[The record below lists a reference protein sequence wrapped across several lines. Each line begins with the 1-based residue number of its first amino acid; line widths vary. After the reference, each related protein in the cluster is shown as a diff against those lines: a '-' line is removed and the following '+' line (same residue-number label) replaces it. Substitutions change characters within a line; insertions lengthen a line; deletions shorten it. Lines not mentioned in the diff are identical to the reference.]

1 MKVPSNI
8 QEGLAHLELEAT
20 HPKNVG
26 SQPTSGQNSPGM
38 PPSNYPP
45 AQRQSGGSG
54 YSGSQDN
61 SNASGYR
68 PMSQQYQPGHG
79 SALPSPK
86 FSPFPKPRNAGPNIP
101 PSDEDKEA
109 ILERARTSV
118 VSSTDPE
125 EQLDWAQ
132 DALAYVEIAQED
144 ALRNELGGAPARP
157 HTPHIEHE
165 LREEAVGIVRHLAN
179 QRHPKAE
186 FMVATWYEFAKF
198 GFPED
203 KREAFDGFT
212 RSAAKGYPRA
222 EYRIGM
228 QFEETGDMTQAIQHY
243 NTGVAM
249 GDAAAH
255 YRMGMM
261 TMLGQHDQLQ
271 DWRRGI
277 DLVRFAADAADE
289 NAPQGAYVY
298 GMLLARE
305 LPNIDPPD
313 DYLPYDV
320 FGAKQYIEKA
330 AFLGFSK
337 AQLKMSQAYEL
348 CQLGCEF
355 DPVLS
360 LHYGALASRQGEAE
374 ADMAISKWFLCGY
387 EGAFD
392 KNEELA
398 FVYAK
403 RAAQTNMSTAE
414 FALGYFYEVGIYVP
428 VDLEQARVWYQR
440 AADHGNGEAIQRV
453 DSIVKNRTLSK
464 TDHEQV
470 ALTRIKSRYG
480 SQRGARPSRFKER
493 LSSLP
498 ATSEEQPN
506 QPDPNRRSPGRNQ
519 QPPYP
524 PPEIRHAETMPAG
537 YRPRSSGRGAGAPY
551 PEDNIPPAVRPPST
565 APYPDDDDSH
575 LGYYNSNLNP
585 SHGPLAD
592 RPASAFGLVGH
603 GNNGPSPRGS
613 LVPGGQMR
621 PSSSM
626 SNLAGPD
633 GRGNYGGGRTVSGG
647 WDSQGPGNYRGPPSP
662 GYPPRGSS
670 AYPSHGGPPSPGLA
684 PPFDSR
690 PGPSNYDQGPNKLRK
705 ASPSRPNQPPS
716 SQGYGRPPDQGQDLH
731 PAPLKRPDR
740 MSSLPPQ
747 QQQEDYSRFSR
758 VGQPPRPQRIDSA
771 PRPTQ
776 QGQSGPGGPRP
787 GPGPG
792 ATGGGTAAGAPKPE
806 RKGPST
812 FEEMGIPTAK
822 QDSECVVM

>member
-1 MKVPSNI
+1 MPEVPSNI

-360 LHYGALASRQGEAE
+360 LHYGALASRQGEARQTWLS
-374 ADMAISKWFLCGY
+374 ASGF
-387 EGAFD
+387 
-392 KNEELA
+392 
-398 FVYAK
+398 FVA
-403 RAAQTNMSTAE
+403 M
-414 FALGYFYEVGIYVP
+414 
-428 VDLEQARVWYQR
+428 RV
-440 AADHGNGEAIQRV
+440 
-453 DSIVKNRTLSK
+453 L
-464 TDHEQV
+464 
-470 ALTRIKSRYG
+470 LTRTRNL
-480 SQRGARPSRFKER
+480 R
-493 LSSLP
+493 LFMQSVL
-498 ATSEEQPN
+498 
-506 QPDPNRRSPGRNQ
+506 
-519 QPPYP
+519 
-524 PPEIRHAETMPAG
+524 
-537 YRPRSSGRGAGAPY
+537 
-551 PEDNIPPAVRPPST
+551 
-565 APYPDDDDSH
+565 
-575 LGYYNSNLNP
+575 
-585 SHGPLAD
+585 
-592 RPASAFGLVGH
+592 
-603 GNNGPSPRGS
+603 
-613 LVPGGQMR
+613 
-621 PSSSM
+621 
-626 SNLAGPD
+626 
-633 GRGNYGGGRTVSGG
+633 
-647 WDSQGPGNYRGPPSP
+647 
-662 GYPPRGSS
+662 
-670 AYPSHGGPPSPGLA
+670 
-684 PPFDSR
+684 
-690 PGPSNYDQGPNKLRK
+690 
-705 ASPSRPNQPPS
+705 
-716 SQGYGRPPDQGQDLH
+716 
-731 PAPLKRPDR
+731 LKRICLLQN
-740 MSSLPPQ
+740 SLW
-747 QQQEDYSRFSR
+747 
-758 VGQPPRPQRIDSA
+758 
-771 PRPTQ
+771 
-776 QGQSGPGGPRP
+776 
-787 GPGPG
+787 
-792 ATGGGTAAGAPKPE
+792 ATFT
-806 RKGPST
+806 R
-812 FEEMGIPTAK
+812 
-822 QDSECVVM
+822 